1 MIPAGIVANLRAQ
14 NWIGVAIELAIVIV
28 GVFIGLQA
36 ANWNQDRQQR
46 NETRRLLAQLQ
57 VELGD
62 FTDLLDGIDDYYATT
77 RRFAKIAED
86 GWRGDPQITDR
97 EFVIAA
103 YQASQVTAASNNAA
117 IWAQIFGAEELR
129 GIDDLDIRRKLAGV
143 MTFDNSLVNLAAV
156 ATPYR
161 VQVRKV
167 IPDKIQ
173 SAIRE
178 GCGDRLVPGPA
189 PTFQLP
195 PRCDIRLPEVETRM
209 AAGALRAHP
218 DLHAELRWHQAAVA
232 NQLLN
237 VNALK
242 RQTRELTNRL
252 AKS

>member
-1 MIPAGIVANLRAQ
+1 MIIRRMAANLRAQ

-46 NETRRLLAQLQ
+46 NETRLLLAQLE

-62 FTDLLDGIDDYYATT
+62 FTNLLDGIDEYYATT
-77 RRFAKIAED
+77 GQFAKTAAN
-86 GWRGDPQITDR
+86 GWRRHPQVSDR

-129 GIDDLDIRRKLAGV
+129 NIEDPEIRRKLAGV

-161 VQVRKV
+161 EQVRKV
-167 IPDKIQ
+167 IPDSLQ
-173 SAIRE
+173 NAIRS

-195 PRCDIRLPEVETRM
+195 PACDISLPESETK
-209 AAGALRAHP
+209 ATADALRAQP
-218 DLHAELRWHQAAVA
+218 ELEAELRWHQAAVA

-252 AKS
+252 ARA

>member
-1 MIPAGIVANLRAQ
+1 MIYKRFAANLRAQ

-46 NETRRLLAQLQ
+46 KDTRLLLSQLQ
-57 VELGD
+57 VELGG

-77 RRFAKIAED
+77 RRFAKAADD
-86 GWRGDPQITDR
+86 GWRGDPLVTDR

-117 IWAQIFGAEELR
+117 VWAQIFDAEELR
-129 GIDDLDIRRKLAGV
+129 RIEDLEIRTKLAGV

-161 VQVRKV
+161 ERVRKV
-167 IPDKIQ
+167 IPDIIQ

-178 GCGDRLVPGPA
+178 RCGDRLVPGPA

-195 PRCDIRLPEVETRM
+195 PRCDIRLPEAETRV
-209 AAGALRAHP
+209 AAEALRAQP
-218 DLHAELRWHQAAVA
+218 ELQAELRWHQAAVA

-237 VNALK
+237 VNALR

-252 AKS
+252 AQS

>member
-1 MIPAGIVANLRAQ
+1 MIFKRVAANLRAQ
-14 NWIGVAIELAIVIV
+14 NWSGVAIELAIVIV

-46 NETRRLLAQLQ
+46 NETKELLSQLQ
-57 VELGD
+57 IELGD

-77 RRFAKIAED
+77 RRFAKTAD
-86 GWRGDPQITDR
+86 DAWRGDPQITDR

-103 YQASQVTAASNNAA
+103 YQASQITAASNNAA
-117 IWAQIFGAEELR
+117 VWAQIFGAEELR
-129 GIDDLDIRRKLAGV
+129 NIDDLEIRRKLAGV

-161 VQVRKV
+161 EQVRKV
-167 IPDKIQ
+167 IPDLIQ
-173 SAIRE
+173 NAIRD

-195 PRCDIRLPEVETRM
+195 PRCDIRLPEAETRV
-209 AAGALRAHP
+209 AAEALRAQP
-218 DLHAELRWHQAAVA
+218 ELQAELRWHQAAVA

-237 VNALK
+237 VNALR